1 MTREQVTWLIPV
13 RNGGRYLEATLAS
26 IVAQTYPLHQVLVWD
41 NGSTDG
47 TLDILH
53 RWIGARL
60 PGRVISDQPLGLG
73 ASLARL
79 VELADTELCARIDA
93 DDINLPHRLEQQVA
107 FMREHPNVALLGTQ
121 VHVIDEHGHSA
132 EQQWSHPCEDAEIR
146 WRMRVASSMM
156 HPTVMFR
163 RSAILSVGNYR
174 DIKPGQDYDLW
185 LRVAAK
191 HRVAN
196 LPDQLVQYRKHED
209 TVSHQSQVRGY
220 VTNRQLVERY
230 VAELFPGIA
239 QADALRLHS
248 LLTTDTAGCVKW
260 RDVMNLRRTAIQA
273 ARKSGEQ
280 GHYFRQTPRY
290 RLQWR
295 SLLSRCVRQQVGLL
309 NVDATFDGRPA
320 DNTSTIEPTTP
331 VTSEAVTRRAA

>member
-26 IVAQTYPLHQVLVWD
+26 IAAQTYPHHHVLVWD

-47 TLDILH
+47 TLDILQ
-53 RWIGARL
+53 RWIGTRL
-60 PGRVISDQPLGLG
+60 PGRVISDQPLALG

-79 VELADTELCARIDA
+79 VEMADTELCARIDA

-107 FMREHPNVALLGTQ
+107 FMREHANVALLGTQ

-132 EQQWSHPCEDAEIR
+132 KQQWSHPCDDAEIR

-163 RSAILSVGNYR
+163 RSAIRSVGNYR

-209 TVSHQSQVRGY
+209 TVSHQSRVRGH

-230 VAELFPGIA
+230 VVELFPGIDEA
-239 QADALRLHS
+239 NALRLHS

-260 RDVMNLRRTAIQA
+260 RDVLNLRRTAAQA
-273 ARKSGEQ
+273 AIRAGEVSS
-280 GHYFRQTPRY
+280 YFRRTDRY
-290 RLQWR
+290 RAQWR
-295 SLLSRCVRQQVGLL
+295 SLALRYIRQRLRSPRRIDVNRLHFCLAFFPIFFVLDLFVRG
-309 NVDATFDGRPA
+309 
-320 DNTSTIEPTTP
+320 IH
-331 VTSEAVTRRAA
+331 